1 QTKRPHAK
9 AWGLFVYRRVAGK
22 RMTLEENRGAG
33 GASERREKAAR
44 DSLKGADGQD
54 PHRQRPWNRTE
65 RRGSDV

>member
-1 QTKRPHAK
+1 
-9 AWGLFVYRRVAGK
+9 
-22 RMTLEENRGAG
+22 MTLEENRGAG